1 MPFTVQEQ
9 PLCDWVCASAVST
22 ICVTGCVHQ
31 QYQQQSLAT
40 TAWSGGVE
48 WQSCM
53 CFKCCTGHIRHVGKG
68 WQRLLLHLPTRASQ
82 VSSRFGATARSA
94 HRNCTTGDQVSD
106 TTQSS
111 HTADR
116 TRFSSKLNLW
126 VLSWEH
132 NWVHCS
138 PAAHQSPQHDACL
151 TSLPL
156 MKLYGS
162 SSSP

>member
-1 MPFTVQEQ
+1 MSTYVQIGLIWLIYGVAMLTLEVRTGLLEGLYKGLLQLGQ
-9 PLCDWVCASAVST
+9 PLPPTRNALHSTKTMCVCA
-22 ICVTGCVHQ
+22 CVRACVRACVH
-31 QYQQQSLAT
+31 AC
-40 TAWSGGVE
+40 V
-48 WQSCM
+48 
-53 CFKCCTGHIRHVGKG
+53 
-68 WQRLLLHLPTRASQ
+68 RAI
-82 VSSRFGATARSA
+82 ARPA
-94 HRNCTTGDQVSD
+94 HRNCITGDQVSE

-111 HTADR
+111 YTADR
-116 TRFSSKLNLW
+116 TRFSSKLNLC

-132 NWVHCS
+132 NNWVHCS